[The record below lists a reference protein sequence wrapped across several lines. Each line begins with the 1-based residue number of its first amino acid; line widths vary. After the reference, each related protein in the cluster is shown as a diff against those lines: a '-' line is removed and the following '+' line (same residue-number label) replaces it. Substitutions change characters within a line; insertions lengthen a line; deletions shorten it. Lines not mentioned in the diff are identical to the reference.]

1 MHAEDSKGDRRPKL
15 NSARKTRSQI
25 KSALKEKHKIDMD
38 DEARYPTEKKSGKKR
53 KWKSYTELL
62 AKEGNLFVSTFVY
75 YSK

>member
-38 DEARYPTEKKSGKKR
+38 DEARYPTVKR